1 MWLTAFQDRDVT
13 RLKSWGGSILVF
25 GPVLGTSGWINTNV
39 SKKKVKKE
47 RGNPQHVKIIWNRQ
61 DQYEA
66 GRSMGPFSIS
76 SGSKCMQYVY
86 ILHTYIYTYMWMG
99 WQPQN
104 TLAASYQTCNL
115 ALLVQFGSYQ
125 MKKMKKRITLWYS
138 EMLTLSNL
146 SSNPGSPNSTGFAM
160 APKSRHGEPTPQPS
174 LWPLSLV
181 LSKARKGIC
190 RSQVK
195 ARLASRVDF
204 THTHIYI
211 FTHTYIYKYS

>member
-86 ILHTYIYTYMWMG
+86 ILHTYIYIYIYVNG
-99 WQPQN
+99 V
-104 TLAASYQTCNL
+104 AAPKHT
-115 ALLVQFGSYQ
+115 GSF
-125 MKKMKKRITLWYS
+125 
-138 EMLTLSNL
+138 LSNL
-146 SSNPGSPNSTGFAM
+146 QASPASPLWFLPNEEDEEKGSPCDTRRCWPCQTYPAIPDRPTALVFAM

-181 LSKARKGIC
+181 LSKPGKASAGL
-190 RSQVK
+190 RSKQGW
-195 ARLASRVDF
+195 LHEWIS
-204 THTHIYI
+204 HIYI
-211 FTHTYIYKYS
+211 YT

>member
-1 MWLTAFQDRDVT
+1 MIVRHYNPEQ
-13 RLKSWGGSILVF
+13 GSIC
-25 GPVLGTSGWINTNV
+25 S
-39 SKKKVKKE
+39 
-47 RGNPQHVKIIWNRQ
+47 
-61 DQYEA
+61 QYT
-66 GRSMGPFSIS
+66 
-76 SGSKCMQYVY
+76 
-86 ILHTYIYTYMWMG
+86 HMWKG

-146 SSNPGSPNSTGFAM
+146 SSNPGSPNSTGFCYGAKVS
-160 APKSRHGEPTPQPS
+160 ARRAHTSALPLAFEPSAQQ
-174 LWPLSLV
+174 
-181 LSKARKGIC
+181 ARKGIC

-204 THTHIYI
+204 THTHIYLHTHI
-211 FTHTYIYKYS
+211 YIYINIHRRWRTHTHKLYQSG